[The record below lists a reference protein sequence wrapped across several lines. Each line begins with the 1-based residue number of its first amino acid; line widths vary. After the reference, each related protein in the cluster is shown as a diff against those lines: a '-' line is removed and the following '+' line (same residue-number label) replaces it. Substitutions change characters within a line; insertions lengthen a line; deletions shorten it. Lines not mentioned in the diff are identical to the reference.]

1 VSDTL
6 YLSTEALSDLVCYQ
20 RETIRDLKSK
30 IARAKDRA
38 EILTAPKQA
47 IGGEET
53 RKVPTRLLNEILEEL
68 S

>member
-1 VSDTL
+1 MSDTL

-30 IARAKDRA
+30 IARAKDIA
-38 EILTAPKQA
+38 EILTAPKLI

-53 RKVPTRLLNEILEEL
+53 RQVPTHLLIELLEEL
-68 S
+68 E